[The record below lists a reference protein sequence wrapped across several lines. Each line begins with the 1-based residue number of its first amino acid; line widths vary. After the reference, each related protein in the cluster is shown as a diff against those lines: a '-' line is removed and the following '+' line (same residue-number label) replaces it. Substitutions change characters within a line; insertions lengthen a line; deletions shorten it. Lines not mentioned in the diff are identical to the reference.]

1 MFPRWGDW
9 NIEYTKKGVWNMRRR
24 RATRTLAVLL
34 AVVGAYRFRQSGLDV
49 KGVLRNIVQG
59 AAASVVEGL
68 GQVRRQISV

>member
-1 MFPRWGDW
+1 M
-9 NIEYTKKGVWNMRRR
+9 
-24 RATRTLAVLL
+24 ATRMVAVLL

-59 AAASVVEGL
+59 AVASVLEGL